1 MRILSLITFAIILSC
16 LSTLAL
22 AQTAPSDTF
31 LLGAIWIDDN
41 PSTTL
46 AGLGEP
52 NTMTSV
58 TPLPDAFS
66 VKAAYP
72 NPFNPAT
79 MLSFSLPEVAKVTLN
94 VFDVQGRLVATLV
107 NGLREAGQHQV
118 TFDGSNLS
126 SGVYLY
132 TLQAGSYSAT
142 GKMVL
147 MK

>member
-1 MRILSLITFAIILSC
+1 
-16 LSTLAL
+16 
-22 AQTAPSDTF
+22 
-31 LLGAIWIDDN
+31 
-41 PSTTL
+41 
-46 AGLGEP
+46 
-52 NTMTSV
+52 MTSV